1 MPNIFGL
8 KLVPVL
14 VATLAFWMLGFV
26 WYGVVFMDAWMAGH
40 NIPADGDASFDIYMM
55 GGILITFMQVIG
67 IGLVL
72 KWRDVGAVDVAI
84 KTALTMWLLIALPL
98 MMYAYL
104 YVPAHNSTLLMIDAS
119 HLLVGWVI
127 SAVILSVMK

>member
-1 MPNIFGL
+1 MPTIHGL

-14 VATLAFWMLGFV
+14 VATLVFWMLGFL

-40 NIPADGDASFDIYMM
+40 GLTDDGGSFDIYMA
-55 GGILITFMQVIG
+55 GGILITFMQVVG

-72 KWRDVGAVDVAI
+72 KWKGVGDVMQ
-84 KTALTMWLLIALPL
+84 ALTTAGVMWLLIALPL

-104 YVPAHNSTLLMIDAS
+104 YLPAHNSTLLMIDAS
-119 HLLVGWVI
+119 HLLVGWIV
-127 SAVILSVMK
+127 SAGILTLMK

>member
-14 VATLAFWMLGFV
+14 VATLVFWMLGYV

-40 NIPADGDASFDIYMM
+40 NLTTDNAGGFDIYMI
-55 GGILITFMQVIG
+55 GGILTTFVQVIG

-72 KWRDVGAVDVAI
+72 KWRSVAGIGPAV
-84 KTALTMWLLIALPL
+84 KTAATLWAVFALPIT
-98 MMYAYL
+98 MYAYL
-104 YVPAHNSTLLMIDAS
+104 YLPAHNSTLLMIDAS
-119 HLLVGWVI
+119 HLLTGWIV
-127 SAVILSVMK
+127 SAVIYAVMK